1 MSENGEKIH
10 MEATQNKRVD
20 PKPLE
25 QSSGPARNDVR
36 GNQASLSAPT
46 GHGAWA
52 WPKSLI
58 QDALL
63 SLSGSK
69 VFFFHFYARTWLLYS

>member
-1 MSENGEKIH
+1 MCLRMVRKFIW
-10 MEATQNKRVD
+10 
-20 PKPLE
+20 KPLRIRE
-25 QSSGPARNDVR
+25 WTQSLQSSGPAGNDVR
-36 GNQASLSAPT
+36 GNQASVSAPT

>member
-1 MSENGEKIH
+1 MCLRMVRKFIW
-10 MEATQNKRVD
+10 
-20 PKPLE
+20 KPLRIRE
-25 QSSGPARNDVR
+25 WTQSFQSSGPAGNDVR
-36 GNQASLSAPT
+36 SNQASVSAPT